1 MQGSNHF
8 LQESEFINYC
18 FLAGIELRDEI
29 RIQTY
34 GGQSSLFKNFK
45 KLEY

>member
-1 MQGSNHF
+1 MTDLYKSAC
-8 LQESEFINYC
+8 LES
-18 FLAGIELRDEI
+18 GTELGFKLTRGGGGWGGV
-29 RIQTY
+29 